1 MIRLIVLALILV
13 ALASPA
19 IAQPPRSYLDVNY
32 IGVNSHQNERTD
44 VLTPQ
49 RTYEIGLRAVSYPE
63 LETGRAAQFNM
74 GVRLVSHLGVGVRV
88 ASVNHESTTQFTVDK
103 PALAIVNS
111 TLKRRHRTIDLS
123 AVYFVPASDVWT
135 VRIFGGPSFY
145 KINEEND
152 FLGPHLEFEDG
163 FWDVRVLP
171 IEEWA
176 VGFHLGGD
184 VAYFF
189 TRHLGVGGGV
199 SIGDGGVEVVN
210 QFEPGRPPMIQKVE
224 LDAGN
229 VLFGGGLRFRF

>member
-1 MIRLIVLALILV
+1 MIRLIVLLLTLV

-19 IAQPPRSYLDVNY
+19 IAQPPRGYLDVNY
-32 IGVNSHQNERTD
+32 VGVKSHQDERID

-49 RTYEIGLRAVSYPE
+49 RIVEIGLRAVSYPE
-63 LETGRAAQFNM
+63 LETARAAQLNM
-74 GVRLVSHLGVGVRV
+74 GARLVGHFGVGVRF
-88 ASVNHESTTQFTVDK
+88 ASIKHQSTTQFTVDK

-111 TLKRRHRTIDLS
+111 TLERRHWTIDLS
-123 AVYFVPASDVWT
+123 AVYFVPASEAWT

-152 FLGPHLEFEDG
+152 FIGPHLEFEDG

-171 IEEWA
+171 IEESA

-189 TRHLGVGGGV
+189 TRHVGIGGAI
-199 SIGDGGVEVVN
+199 SIGHGGVEVVN
-210 QFEPGRPPMIQKVE
+210 QFQPPIQKVE
-224 LDAGN
+224 LDAGH
-229 VLFGGGLRFRF
+229 VLFGGGLRLRF